1 MKSNKK
7 TTKTTLGKKV
17 TKKATRSKYGA
28 KKTVVDDIKFDSK
41 IESQYYLY
49 LKQEKEKGLIK
60 DFSLQPAYELQPKFE
75 YMGVKRLAI
84 KYVADFLIQHNDG
97 SEVVVD
103 IKGQPTTDAKLKRKL
118 FEYKYPDKHLRWIV
132 WVAKRGGWIDYD
144 DNEKMKREEKKLK
157 KEKEEEING

>member
-7 TTKTTLGKKV
+7 TAKTTLGKKV
-17 TKKATRSKYGA
+17 AKKKANKFNA
-28 KKTVVDDIKFDSK
+28 KKTIIDDIKFDSK

-60 DFSLQPAYELQPKFE
+60 DFSLQPAYELQPKYE
-75 YMGVKRLAI
+75 YMGASRYAV
-84 KYVADFLIQHNDG
+84 KYVADFLIQYNDG
-97 SEVVVD
+97 SEVIVD
-103 IKGQPTTDAKLKRKL
+103 VKGQPTADAKLKRKL

-144 DNEKMKREEKKLK
+144 DNEKMKRAEKKLK
-157 KEKEEEING
+157 GT

>member
-1 MKSNKK
+1 MKSNK
-7 TTKTTLGKKV
+7 TAKTTLGKKV
-17 TKKATRSKYGA
+17 VKKKANKFKA
-28 KKTVVDDIKFDSK
+28 QKTVVDGIKFDSK
-41 IESQYYLY
+41 VESQYYSH

-84 KYVADFLIQHNDG
+84 KYVADFLIHHNDG
-97 SEVVVD
+97 SEVIVD

-144 DNEKMKREEKKLK
+144 DNEKMKRAEKKLK
-157 KEKEEEING
+157 AELEAEIEAK

>member
-1 MKSNKK
+1 MKSNK
-7 TTKTTLGKKV
+7 TAKTTLGKKV
-17 TKKATRSKYGA
+17 VKKKANKFKA
-28 KKTVVDDIKFDSK
+28 QKTVVDGIKFDSK
-41 IESQYYLY
+41 IESQYYSY
-49 LKQEKEKGLIK
+49 LKQEKEEGLIK

-84 KYVADFLIQHNDG
+84 KYVADFLIYHNDG

-132 WVAKRGGWIDYD
+132 WVTKRGGWIDYD
-144 DNEKMKREEKKLK
+144 DNEKMKRTEKKLK
-157 KEKEEEING
+157 AELEAEIEAK

>member
-1 MKSNKK
+1 MKSNK
-7 TTKTTLGKKV
+7 TANTTLGKKV
-17 TKKATRSKYGA
+17 VKKKANKFKA
-28 KKTVVDDIKFDSK
+28 QKTVVDGIKFDSK
-41 IESQYYLY
+41 IESQYYSH

-75 YMGVKRLAI
+75 YMGISRQAI
-84 KYVADFLIQHNDG
+84 KYVADFLIHHNDG
-97 SEVVVD
+97 SEVIVD

-132 WVAKRGGWIDYD
+132 WVAKRGGWINYD

-157 KEKEEEING
+157 AEIEAK